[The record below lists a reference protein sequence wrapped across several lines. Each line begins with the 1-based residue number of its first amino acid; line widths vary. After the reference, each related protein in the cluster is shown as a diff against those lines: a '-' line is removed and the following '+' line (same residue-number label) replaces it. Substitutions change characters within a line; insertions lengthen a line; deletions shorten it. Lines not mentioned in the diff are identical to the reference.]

1 VKRGKGEK
9 NFAYF
14 FLNHF
19 AFFPFSLFPQK
30 YTMGRIL
37 LTILMTCLVFV
48 GAAAGDTTPGAENKP
63 AMNSSPAI
71 EIQPIGTVKQLG
83 GDRAIIDLRPEL
95 APALQGLSEFSH
107 VWIFY
112 WFNENDRPEERAIL
126 QVHPRR
132 NPANP
137 LTGVFATRAP
147 VRPNLI
153 GFTCCRIIS
162 VKKNI
167 LEVEGLDAR
176 EGSPVL
182 DLKPYIPA
190 SDALP
195 EAQVPAWVK
204 KPRGEGQK
212 TSK

>member
-1 VKRGKGEK
+1 V
-9 NFAYF
+9 
-14 FLNHF
+14 L
-19 AFFPFSLFPQK
+19 
-30 YTMGRIL
+30 
-37 LTILMTCLVFV
+37 
-48 GAAAGDTTPGAENKP
+48 
-63 AMNSSPAI
+63 
-71 EIQPIGTVKQLG
+71 
-83 GDRAIIDLRPEL
+83 
-95 APALQGLSEFSH
+95 
-107 VWIFY
+107 Y
-112 WFNENDRPEERAIL
+112 WFHENDRPEERAIL

-182 DLKPYIPA
+182 DLKPYIPG

-195 EAQVPAWVK
+195 DAKVPGWVK
-204 KPRGEGQK
+204 TRRGNNDK
-212 TSK
+212 